1 MAALQ
6 TANDQPMLETTDL
19 AYRYPGG
26 ESLTFPNLH
35 CAAGVT
41 HLLLGKSGSGKTTL
55 LQLLA
60 GLRSPSHGKVVVN
73 GSELGQLSTAALDK
87 FRGQNIG
94 MVFQTAHFVRSVN
107 VEENLVLAQ
116 RLAGKATD
124 RRRIR
129 ELLDVLGLGEK
140 LRSLPA
146 RLSVGQQQRAAI
158 ARAVINQPA
167 LILADEPTSALDD
180 DNASQVLGLLQQQAA
195 AVNATLIIVTHDNRL
210 TGIIDQRTHL

>member
-1 MAALQ
+1 
-6 TANDQPMLETTDL
+6 MLETTDL

-26 ESLTFPNLH
+26 ESLTFPNLR
-35 CAAGVT
+35 CAPGAT

-73 GSELGQLSTAALDK
+73 GTELGKLSTAALDQ

-116 RLAGKATD
+116 RLAGKTTD

-167 LILADEPTSALDD
+167 LMLADEPTSALDD